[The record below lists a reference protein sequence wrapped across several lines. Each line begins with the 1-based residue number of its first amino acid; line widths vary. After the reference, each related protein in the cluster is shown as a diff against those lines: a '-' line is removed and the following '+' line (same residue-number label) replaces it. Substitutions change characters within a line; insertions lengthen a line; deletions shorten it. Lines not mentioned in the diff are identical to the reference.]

1 MVERFVRCY
10 DRKLKE
16 RIVFH
21 TIILI
26 GYGGPNVVYRGSFL
40 AASGK
45 SNVRVDL
52 SIAAKATVLTFPEF
66 QHSGTF
72 SCKCV
77 SLSFTI
83 TYTKVQRVMRFRPF
97 PFRLSTSRC
106 PRAFLSSC
114 SKVSSSYLCYLSYS
128 FQRVIRS

>member
-1 MVERFVRCY
+1 M
-10 DRKLKE
+10 
-16 RIVFH
+16 
-21 TIILI
+21 
-26 GYGGPNVVYRGSFL
+26 VYRGSFL

-77 SLSFTI
+77 SLSFSI

-97 PFRLSTSRC
+97 SFRLSTSRC
-106 PRAFLSSC
+106 PRAFLPSC
-114 SKVSSSYLCYLSYS
+114 SKVSSSYLCYFSLSFPTSYS
-128 FQRVIRS
+128 KLTFSKKNVHLPFRTKLKIKSEM